1 VEKNLFGK
9 CDYELILIDCEMPFM
24 DGYEATRQIVSF
36 LSSHCLREP
45 HIIAVSGHTDQLHQD
60 LCLEAGME

>member
-1 VEKNLFGK
+1 
-9 CDYELILIDCEMPFM
+9 M

-36 LSSHCLREP
+36 LSSHCLRQP